1 MVQKTVS
8 LDNLDIL
15 ENLETLENLESIEQN
30 KTTI

>member
-8 LDNLDIL
+8 LDIL

>member
-1 MVQKTVS
+1 MTQKAVS